1 MQGKTGEP
9 PTAAALMRVLWGSW
23 LIAVLAFASYW
34 SMRFAYADLLY
45 RNNTLD
51 SVGRATELDPGN
63 ARYHSWRAELEEHEG
78 QDPTGAL
85 LAAVALNPSDSSVWI
100 RLGLRAEIDGDFTKA
115 EKYLLEAARVD
126 RLSAPRATLMQYYFR
141 RGDRERFW
149 HWTRQA
155 FDMSY
160 GDRTS
165 LFRLCWMVSDD
176 AGLIRRRAIPPDP
189 GILLQYLRFL
199 MREGRLDAAQP
210 IAGELVRDAGP
221 KEAGILL
228 EYCDRAVEQGLV
240 APALALW
247 NALCDR
253 KLAPY
258 PPLALEKGISLT
270 NGDFTAIPLGRGFDW
285 HVASLEEITV
295 VRPGPPAG
303 LTLSFSGKQPERC
316 ELLWQ
321 YVPLL
326 PRRRYQLRFR
336 YQTVGMVPTSGIRW
350 RVLDAATPQLASSE
364 WREAELSFDSG
375 DRSLARLV
383 LSYERPPGTTRAE
396 GSFVLGK
403 VTLRLL
409 P

>member
-1 MQGKTGEP
+1 
-9 PTAAALMRVLWGSW
+9 
-23 LIAVLAFASYW
+23 
-34 SMRFAYADLLY
+34 
-45 RNNTLD
+45 
-51 SVGRATELDPGN
+51 
-63 ARYHSWRAELEEHEG
+63 
-78 QDPTGAL
+78 
-85 LAAVALNPSDSSVWI
+85 
-100 RLGLRAEIDGDFTKA
+100 
-115 EKYLLEAARVD
+115 
-126 RLSAPRATLMQYYFR
+126 
-141 RGDRERFW
+141 
-149 HWTRQA
+149 
-155 FDMSY
+155 
-160 GDRTS
+160 
-165 LFRLCWMVSDD
+165 MVSDD

-228 EYCDRAVEQGLV
+228 EYCDRVVEQGLV

-258 PPLALEKGISLT
+258 APLALEKGISLT

-303 LTLSFSGKQPERC
+303 LTLSFFGKQPERC

-326 PRRRYQLRFR
+326 PRRIYQLRFR

-383 LSYERPPGTTRAE
+383 LSYERPPGTTRLE